1 MSKDNKESE
10 QRFTA
15 HSDNDRSLPND
26 KPPSPPPKKRPSQQS
41 QQSFKVDDKKEKQVE
56 FTEARAQKVLREI
69 AKHVKDDDG
78 LADCWDD
85 LAGNAEVV
93 RNGKKVSMEQI
104 AKTIKSA
111 CEIKQD
117 INLQELR
124 IMESK
129 LGRVM
134 CEISLELTLAATAR
148 DTINERKKD
157 YLAEAKDRR
166 KSQAVIESELVK
178 INPEF
183 KMIRNIALSTELT
196 YKFWRA
202 MHEMVSITFDRL
214 KQISISL
221 AAEARVDRFMNQD
234 VLSIGTEQKKNKI

>member
-1 MSKDNKESE
+1 MNNQDRKEIE
-10 QRFTA
+10 QKSIVREEENNN
-15 HSDNDRSLPND
+15 SS
-26 KPPSPPPKKRPSQQS
+26 SPPPPKQS
-41 QQSFKVDDKKEKQVE
+41 TQTKSDEKKERAVS
-56 FTEARAQKVLREI
+56 FTEQRAQKVLREI
-69 AKHVKDDDG
+69 TKHVKDDDG
-78 LADCWDD
+78 LVDCWDD
-85 LAGNAEVV
+85 LAGKAEIV
-93 RNGKKVSMEQI
+93 RNGKKVAMEQI

-111 CEIKQD
+111 CEIKED

-124 IMESK
+124 AMESK

-134 CEISLELTLAATAR
+134 CEISLELTLAGTAR
-148 DTINERKKD
+148 ETINERKKD

-183 KMIRNIALSTELT
+183 KMIRGIALSTELT
-196 YKFWRA
+196 YKFWKA

-221 AAEARVDRFMNQD
+221 AAEARIDRFMNPD
-234 VLSIGTEQKKNKI
+234 VLSIGTEQNKNKM